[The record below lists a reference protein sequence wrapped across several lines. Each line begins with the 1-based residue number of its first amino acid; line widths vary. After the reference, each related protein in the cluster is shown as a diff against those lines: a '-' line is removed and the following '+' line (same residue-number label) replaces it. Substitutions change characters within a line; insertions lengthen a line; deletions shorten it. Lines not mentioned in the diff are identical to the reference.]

1 MSDPYQHKAAIQH
14 VFFDNDGTLYPEP
27 DDVKQRHLDAGILAL
42 KDMLSNHSED
52 ELNSLIQESRLKHKS
67 SFGIFTHEPY
77 NLDVA
82 ELRAT
87 HYQKLQNFALKDF
100 FDESA
105 SPIAGLASLRIAG
118 INAYIATHG
127 NLDWTHFSTQENS
140 QISRFFNDSQ
150 IHTKENSP
158 GMKGKNEGIEFYTS
172 MLERMGIPR
181 PENIKDWGRDIAL
194 VDDQL
199 ANLLWAKE
207 LGMMTILIDK
217 DGQYS
222 QEEKASYVDIISPNA
237 TESIYAIHNNNLN
250 LQPQPEQTTENRA
263 SVIKESPLI
272 PVPLKLT
279 KAYCDACESQDL
291 NARIATLGQI
301 MSARRY
307 AVEKH
312 YEQGADPKPSPQ
324 GNSIDVKS

>member
-1 MSDPYQHKAAIQH
+1 MSDPYQHSAPIQH

-42 KDMLSNHSED
+42 KDMLPSHSEAD
-52 ELNSLIQESRLKHKS
+52 LNSLIQESRLKHKS
-67 SFGIFTHEPY
+67 SFGIFIREPY

-87 HYQKLQNFALKDF
+87 HYQKLQSFALKDF

-118 INAYIATHG
+118 VNAYIATHG
-127 NLDWTHFSTQENS
+127 NLDWTHFSTQENA

-172 MLERMGIPR
+172 MLERMGIPKT
-181 PENIKDWGRDIAL
+181 ESIQDWGRNVAI

-207 LGMMTILIDK
+207 LGMMTVLIDK

-222 QEEKASYVDIISPNA
+222 QEDKASYVDIISPNA
-237 TESIYAIHNNNLN
+237 TEGIAAIHSSNLKV
-250 LQPQPEQTTENRA
+250 QPKLDQTA
-263 SVIKESPLI
+263 KSSLAI
-272 PVPLKLT
+272 
-279 KAYCDACESQDL
+279 
-291 NARIATLGQI
+291 
-301 MSARRY
+301 
-307 AVEKH
+307 EKC
-312 YEQGADPKPSPQ
+312 KP
-324 GNSIDVKS
+324 